1 MGVSLAIC
9 TNLTCML
16 ERKGILNWV
25 LVNLLFFLCAKN
37 WKDTYCYVFFDNYFT
52 SPTLLVKLLE
62 MGIYA
67 TGTVRA
73 NRKHMPILKQDK
85 EMSRG
90 EHDWFSANHLSVI
103 KWMDNKSVILLS
115 NYLNPK
121 EMQQMIAGQKDQKIK
136 SK

>member
-1 MGVSLAIC
+1 M
-9 TNLTCML
+9 
-16 ERKGILNWV
+16 
-25 LVNLLFFLCAKN
+25 
-37 WKDTYCYVFFDNYFT
+37 FFDNYFT

-73 NRKHMPILKQDK
+73 NRKHIPILKQDK
-85 EMSRG
+85 EMKQG
-90 EHDWFSANHLSVI
+90 EHNWFSTNHLSAI

-121 EMQQMIAGQKDQKIK
+121 EMQQINCRVKGSEDKVKVTCPTVIIHEYNQFMGGVDLSNQMKVTYEVDG
-136 SK
+136 